1 MKYIKLTQGITQYI
15 ELVEYWVYKDVENK
29 KNHIIKNLILVIN
42 NLWSIEEILNPS
54 LVPCELVHKL
64 EDSNKTTL
72 EQEETLPKKEKSSS
86 NKKKEELNNR

>member
-1 MKYIKLTQGITQYI
+1 
-15 ELVEYWVYKDVENK
+15 
-29 KNHIIKNLILVIN
+29 
-42 NLWSIEEILNPS
+42 LWSIEEILNPS
-54 LVPCELVHKL
+54 LVPCEPVHKL

>member
-1 MKYIKLTQGITQYI
+1 MKYIKLIQVITWYI

-54 LVPCELVHKL
+54 LVPCEPVHKL